1 MQIQHSSYVVEK
13 PAHSKAQDVRIIL
26 FMRGPMA
33 KFNLLARGVQFGDS
47 QHRAFGRRNS
57 RTTCDISLMD
67 RLNEAA
73 KQIRTLPLEANLW
86 QTQNICYKILH
97 TNWYDSKKKA
107 DLGDNN
113 AQEWIRNYMVVA
125 DDLRLRV
132 P

>member
-1 MQIQHSSYVVEK
+1 MFTNSTIYPVVDF
-13 PAHSKAQDVRIIL
+13 AHRRS
-26 FMRGPMA
+26 
-33 KFNLLARGVQFGDS
+33 VQFGDS

-97 TNWYDSKKKA
+97 TNW
-107 DLGDNN
+107 
-113 AQEWIRNYMVVA
+113 
-125 DDLRLRV
+125 
-132 P
+132 

>member
-1 MQIQHSSYVVEK
+1 MDWQATATFDALTDRHSW
-13 PAHSKAQDVRIIL
+13 D
-26 FMRGPMA
+26 
-33 KFNLLARGVQFGDS
+33 LLRTVARNVQFGGS

-97 TNWYDSKKKA
+97 TNW
-107 DLGDNN
+107 
-113 AQEWIRNYMVVA
+113 
-125 DDLRLRV
+125 
-132 P
+132 